1 MPSGRAVATLLL
13 LSVLVGAGCDSSS
26 TQVAAVKKPP
36 EIVAPGAV
44 DADAAEEFTAT
55 ESGLKYRVR
64 RKSAGKKPG
73 PKSVVTVH
81 YRGWLDNG
89 DIFDTSYGTGGKPLI
104 FGVARVVPGWREGLQ
119 LIGEGAMIELE
130 VPSKLGYGDVGQPPA
145 IPGGATL
152 HFIVELIHVGEDEK
166 PVEATHEGHEH
177 GPGEHDKPPKS
188 PLPTNP
194 ADDKVPEGFTATSS
208 GLKYKI
214 TKESTGRKPK
224 ATDKVK
230 VHYRGKLT
238 NGTVFDESYKRGVP
252 AEFPLNGVIAGW
264 TEGLQLIGEGGAIEL
279 WIPGKLG
286 YPNGQPPTIPP
297 GATLHFTVE
306 LLEVK

>member
-1 MPSGRAVATLLL
+1 MPSGRAVAALLL
-13 LSVLVGAGCDSSS
+13 LIVLSGVGCDSFS
-26 TQVAAVKKPP
+26 TPAVVEKKPP
-36 EIVAPGAV
+36 EIVVPGAV
-44 DADAAEEFTAT
+44 DADAPKEFTTT

-64 RKSAGKKPG
+64 RKSDGKKPG
-73 PKSVVTVH
+73 PKSIVTVH

-89 DIFDTSYGTGGKPLI
+89 DIFDTSYGTGGRPAVLGI
-104 FGVARVVPGWREGLQ
+104 ARVVSGWAEGLQ
-119 LIGEGAMIELE
+119 LIGAGAMIELE
-130 VPSKLGYGDVGQPPA
+130 IPGKLGYGDAGQPPA

-166 PVEATHEGHEH
+166 PAETHEGHDH
-177 GPGEHDKPPKS
+177 GPGEHGKLPQG
-188 PLPTNP
+188 PLPTDP
-194 ADDKVPEGFTATSS
+194 ADDKLSEGFTATSS

-264 TEGLQLIGEGGAIEL
+264 TEGLQLVGEGGAIEL
-279 WIPGKLG
+279 LIPGKLG